1 VSEGFLA
8 RTHPAGQVTAIAL
21 LLHGGTVRSFRDDR
35 RTGLAAARMY
45 TFQRRLAR
53 SGGPLGLATAVLRY
67 RTVGWNDA
75 DPVADAE
82 AALHALRSDHP
93 GVPIALVGHSMGGRV
108 ALRIAGQE
116 AVTAISALAPW
127 IPSGEPV
134 RQLAGR
140 SVLILHG
147 ERDRTTPAIESLAY
161 ARAAVHHAGRLARF
175 EIMGAGH
182 KLIRRTG
189 LWHDL
194 TVRFT
199 LAGLGLRPLDPDLT
213 AAFALEPA
221 QRIRLPL

>member
-1 VSEGFLA
+1 VSGDFLA
-8 RTHPAGQVTAIAL
+8 TTRPARQVTAIAL

-35 RTGLAAARMY
+35 RIGLAAARMY
-45 TFQRRLAR
+45 TFQRRLAHA
-53 SGGPLGLATAVLRY
+53 GGPLGLATAVLRY
-67 RTVGWNDA
+67 RTLGWNDA
-75 DPVADAE
+75 DPVADAQGG
-82 AALHALRSDHP
+82 LHALRSAYP

-108 ALRIAGQE
+108 ALRVAGRDG
-116 AVTAISALAPW
+116 VTAVCALAPW
-127 IPSGEPV
+127 IPAGEPV
-134 RQLAGR
+134 RQLAGC

-161 ARAAVHHAGRLARF
+161 ARDAVHHAGRLARF
-175 EIMGAGH
+175 EIIGAGH
-182 KLIRRTG
+182 KLVRRTR

-199 LAGLGLRPLDPDLT
+199 LAGLGLRALDADLA